1 MAKQDFYEILGV
13 SKSASPDELKR
24 AYRKLALQYHP
35 DKNKTKE
42 AEEKFKEIN
51 QAYEVLS
58 DPQKR
63 QTYDQVGRA
72 GFEQGAGAGGPFG
85 GFGGTQSGQYGPFT
99 YTYSSGGPFGN
110 TQGGDG
116 ASFDFGGFS
125 DPFEIFEQFFG
136 GGYARRKPRYSITI
150 DFMEA
155 VSGTTKKVSIDGKTQ
170 TIKIPAG
177 VDSGSRIQF
186 PNYDVVVSVRYNN
199 KFRREGNDI
208 LTEKVIS
215 LPLAVLGGTVDVE
228 TVHGNVK
235 LKVPAGTQPDT
246 LVRIKGKGVPRVR
259 GSGSGDHF
267 GRVKLQIPNRINNR
281 QKELLHEFEEESK
294 KKRWF

>member
-1 MAKQDFYEILGV
+1 MAKRDFYEILGV
-13 SKSASPDELKR
+13 SKTASADELKK
-24 AYRKLALQYHP
+24 AYRKLALQFHP

-63 QTYDQVGRA
+63 STYDQVGRA

-85 GFGGTQSGQYGPFT
+85 GTQGGQYGPFT
-99 YTYSSGGPFGN
+99 YTY
-110 TQGGDG
+110 TQGGRGDG
-116 ASFDFGGFS
+116 ANFDFGGFS

-136 GGYARRKPRYSITI
+136 GGYARRKPRYGITI

-155 VSGTTKKVSIDGKTQ
+155 VKGATRRVSIDNKLQ

-177 VDSGSRIQF
+177 VDNGSRVQF
-186 PNYDVVVSVRYNN
+186 PNYDIVVTVKGDP
-199 KFRREGNDI
+199 KFHREGADI

-215 LPLAVLGGTVDVE
+215 LPLAILGGTVDIE
-228 TVHGNVK
+228 TVHGKVT

-246 LVRIKGKGVPRVR
+246 LMRVKEKGMPRVR
-259 GSGSGDHF
+259 GGGFGDHF
-267 GRVKLQIPNRINNR
+267 VRVKIQIPNKINSH
-281 QKELLHEFEEESK
+281 QKDLLKEFEEESK